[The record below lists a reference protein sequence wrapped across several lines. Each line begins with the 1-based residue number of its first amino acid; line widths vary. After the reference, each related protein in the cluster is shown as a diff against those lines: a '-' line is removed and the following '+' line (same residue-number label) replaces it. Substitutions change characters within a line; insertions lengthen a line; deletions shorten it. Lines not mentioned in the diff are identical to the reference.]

1 MVSHRRTSLE
11 RDPELPTDLD
21 LRELPRAVR
30 AELRG
35 LRQDAAEHV
44 GAHLL
49 MAGQLVDT
57 DPQLAFAH
65 AEAARR
71 RASRLPI
78 VREASAE
85 TAYAAGE
92 YQHALSEYRALRRM
106 TGGDDYLPV
115 MADCERA
122 LGRLQEALAL
132 TREAAAAD
140 LDADGRAEALMVEAG
155 VREDM
160 GQPLEGLRLLKTAVR
175 QPVRGTSRDTRARLA
190 YAYADLLLRTGD
202 ESEAS
207 RWFATAA
214 EMDTDQVTDA
224 GDRLAQL
231 QGLVLEL
238 DDEGVEPWAPEE
250 EDPQHTAVQQDDDLD
265 DGDGDDDLHDGDGE
279 DEGGG
284 VAAVHAEDRV
294 GDDRDDEDDLHAED
308 RRVGDDPDDEDDV
321 QAEDRHVG
329 GDRHGEDDVHA
340 EDRHDEDGS
349 RPEDV
354 HAGDPEGGA
363 EDERHADDDGED
375 DRDVEGAGGTARTG
389 GQGGHGPGVVPG
401 TTAEDDDARSGGE
414 GAPDPD
420 ARRAEL
426 LDGRSGE
433 VAHVGLDD
441 DLGDID
447 EAAEDAEP
455 SDELTTSAED
465 AASTTGVAAET
476 APEPDDVD
484 GVPSE
489 APEDQR

>member
-202 ESEAS
+202 ESEAT

-265 DGDGDDDLHDGDGE
+265 DGDGDDDLHDGDG
-279 DEGGG
+279 
-284 VAAVHAEDRV
+284 
-294 GDDRDDEDDLHAED
+294 
-308 RRVGDDPDDEDDV
+308 
-321 QAEDRHVG
+321 
-329 GDRHGEDDVHA
+329 
-340 EDRHDEDGS
+340 
-349 RPEDV
+349 
-354 HAGDPEGGA
+354 

-484 GVPSE
+484 GLPSE